1 MNTGKRLLLGAFV
14 ALLVFQV
21 EAIAKVNGMTQIEE
35 HDEVWIRHSDQ
46 DFQARIYTPQS
57 PAELLPVILDIHG
70 GAWNIGDRSNGVLYD
85 QALARA
91 GFVVVA
97 IDFRDGPEF
106 QHPAASDDV
115 MSAIAWLQDQHE
127 RLHIDV
133 DRIGLIGSSSGGHL
147 ALLAGVR
154 SVDVRYVIAL
164 WPVSDPYYRYRYA
177 KRAGLDRLVAAHDN
191 YWVSE
196 EAMREAGVARI
207 VVAGEAVNL
216 PPVLV
221 VQPGEDS
228 NVPIEMTFELI
239 RAWQAR
245 RGYIEYV
252 HFPDQPHAF
261 GHTASAAT
269 SRMLDLVTDFA
280 KRAAATH
287 GTSRQKSE
295 NE

>member
-1 MNTGKRLLLGAFV
+1 
-14 ALLVFQV
+14 
-21 EAIAKVNGMTQIEE
+21 MTEIEE
-35 HDEVWIRHSDQ
+35 RDEVWIRHGDQ
-46 DFQARIYTPQS
+46 DFQARIYTP
-57 PAELLPVILDIHG
+57 PNPVTPLPVLLDIHG
-70 GAWNIGDRSNGVLYD
+70 GAWNVGDRSNGALYD
-85 QALARA
+85 RTLARA

-115 MSAIAWLQDQHE
+115 LSAIGWLQKNHQ

-133 DRIGLIGSSSGGHL
+133 DRIGVIGSSSGGHL
-147 ALLAGVR
+147 ALLAGVN
-154 SVDVRYVIAL
+154 SADVRYVIAL

-177 KRAGLDRLVAAHDN
+177 RRAGLDRLVAAHDN

-196 EAMREAGVARI
+196 DAMREAAVARI
-207 VVAGEAVNL
+207 VISGEALNL

-245 RGYIEYV
+245 GGYIEYV

-261 GHTASAAT
+261 GHTPSAAT
-269 SRMLDLVTDFA
+269 SRMLDVVTDFA
-280 KRAAATH
+280 KRSSST
-287 GTSRQKSE
+287 R
-295 NE
+295 N